1 MISKNFAITE
11 FIASHTATRLGIDN
25 TPSASVV
32 AALTNVLIPSMQQIR
47 DMLGEPIIIKSGYRC
62 PHLNAVVRGSPN
74 SDHLTGHA
82 ADFVAPAWGD
92 PLKICRLLQSEMATI
107 KFDQL
112 IFEVG
117 WVHISFNARRRNQ
130 VLTAHFVD
138 GRVTYTQGL
147 A

>member
-25 TPSASVV
+25 TPSASVT
-32 AALTNVLIPSMQQIR
+32 AALTNILIPAMQQIR

-92 PLKICRLLQSEMATI
+92 PIKICRLLQSEMATL

-117 WVHISFNARRRNQ
+117 WVHISFNSRRRNQ

-138 GRVTYTQGL
+138 GRVNYTQGL

>member
-1 MISKNFAITE
+1 MISKNFALSE

-25 TPSASVV
+25 TPSASVT
-32 AALTNVLIPSMQQIR
+32 AALTNILIPAMQQIR

-92 PLKICRLLQSEMATI
+92 PLKICRLLQAEMADI

-117 WVHISFNARRRNQ
+117 WVHISFNPRRRNQ
-130 VLTAHFVD
+130 VLTAHFAD

>member
-1 MISKNFAITE
+1 MISKNFALSE

-32 AALTNVLIPSMQQIR
+32 AALTNVLIPAMQQIR
-47 DMLGEPIIIKSGYRC
+47 DLLGEPIIIKSGYRC

-92 PLKICRLLQSEMATI
+92 PIKICRLLQSEMATL

-117 WVHISFNARRRNQ
+117 WVHISFNSRRRNQ
-130 VLTAHFVD
+130 VLTAYFVD
-138 GRVTYTQGL
+138 GRVNYTQGL